1 MSHATFIHFWDGR
14 KKKIKSFLDYPLFV
28 QGLTKGTLKTSSPS
42 TSTTPASVV
51 PSKTTHSTI
60 SEEKKAVQNPSPVN
74 ASVNK
79 VPTMVY
85 NRDSAKSGRRKSI
98 IRIKK
103 PETVEQEQTV
113 VYYGDEVVSEE
124 KIIHFWKEYYDQMK
138 NSLGGFSSSIIGNCD
153 PKLSEDQKTIHLIF
167 RNETNEMEF
176 NKMSLGILEYL
187 KSNLKNNHLSFTTEI
202 SKEKA
207 KKMLYTN
214 RDKFNHFA
222 EKHPKLLEWES
233 KLGLEL
239 K

>member
-1 MSHATFIHFWDGR
+1 MPHATFIHFWNGR
-14 KKKIKSFLDYPLFV
+14 KKKIKTFLDYPLFV

-42 TSTTPASVV
+42 TSATQAAVI
-51 PSKTTHSTI
+51 PSKTTHPTVP
-60 SEEKKAVQNPSPVN
+60 EEKKSAQKPSPAN
-74 ASVNK
+74 AAGIK

-103 PETVEQEQTV
+103 PETVVQEQTV

-124 KIIHFWKEYYDQMK
+124 KIIHFWKEYYNQMK
-138 NSLGGFSSSIIGNCD
+138 NTLGGFSSSIIGNCD
-153 PKLSEDQKTIHLIF
+153 PQLLEDQKTIHLIF

-176 NKMSLGILEYL
+176 NKMSLGILEHL
-187 KSNLKNNHLSFTTEI
+187 KSHLKNNHLSFTTEI